1 MSALPIPGAD
11 TDAEEEEEAESF
23 PAAAADAAA
32 DSSSWELPS
41 GPPRSLSS
49 SYSRGGGKRLIHELV
64 IIS

>member
-23 PAAAADAAA
+23 PAAAAAA

-49 SYSRGGGKRLIHELV
+49 SYSRDGGKRLIHELV